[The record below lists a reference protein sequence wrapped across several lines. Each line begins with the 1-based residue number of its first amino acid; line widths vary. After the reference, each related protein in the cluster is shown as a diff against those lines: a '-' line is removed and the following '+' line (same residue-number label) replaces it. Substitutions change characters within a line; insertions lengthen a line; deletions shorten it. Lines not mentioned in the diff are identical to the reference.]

1 MALGVEV
8 VKRLLKDSEAET
20 LLGSPLWM
28 RESVNA
34 YRNFGKPSGLVVSLK
49 FAKSDRLALS
59 LRGCASDNF
68 YTKWSERYGCTECAR
83 S

>member
-1 MALGVEV
+1 MALGIEV
-8 VKRLLKDSEAET
+8 AKRLLKDCGAET
-20 LLGSPLWM
+20 LVDFPLWM
-28 RESVNA
+28 GGSANE
-34 YRNFGKPSGLVVSLK
+34 YGIFGKPSGLVVSLK